1 MYNTQGFFGANPP
14 LFLEFPVIPE
24 ECDDSWHEMLQ
35 SHSKSKGMEDF
46 WYIKKHAHICQTGI
60 QRVKKQYVNY
70 FFWIFPIQQH
80 AKRGVCTSWK
90 VVLILFWK
98 FLDCFYK
105 YILSEKIKYVVI
117 LVIIRNIYRYLCYLI
132 LLPCF

>member
-60 QRVKKQYVNY
+60 QGVKKQYVNY
-70 FFWIFPIQQH
+70 FFEFFPFSSTQKGASH
-80 AKRGVCTSWK
+80 ELKGR
-90 VVLILFWK
+90 LILFLK
-98 FLDCFYK
+98 FLDCFVSNTESVFNIYTL
-105 YILSEKIKYVVI
+105 YIL
-117 LVIIRNIYRYLCYLI
+117 IITPSIVQFSIRA
-132 LLPCF
+132 

>member
-90 VVLILFWK
+90 VCSFDSILEIFGTAFENTISSLK
-98 FLDCFYK
+98 K
-105 YILSEKIKYVVI
+105 LSSDFSNY
-117 LVIIRNIYRYLCYLI
+117 
-132 LLPCF
+132 